1 MPVSRRQV
9 LLGAMAG
16 TAGLVAGC
24 ARPDPVEP
32 PLGRLALRGV
42 ASKTVV
48 IPLPDEGFDP
58 TEVSVPWLQLTAHG
72 VTIVFATP
80 SGQIGAADP
89 RMLSGEGLGRY
100 AERMRAN
107 AVAREAHAQMRQ
119 SPDFRNPRAYGAL
132 QAADYDALLL
142 PGGHAPET
150 KVYLE
155 SPTLQAFVAEFFASG
170 RPVGAICHG
179 VLLAARSRLPGAER
193 SVLWGKKTTALPRH
207 MERLAWK
214 LTRRRLGDYYRT
226 YPTYVQDEVTA
237 ALKDPD
243 DFIVGP
249 RGYERDSPEDLA
261 PGFVVVDGSYVS
273 ARWPGDAHRFAH
285 AMLRQLAAA

>member
-1 MPVSRRQV
+1 MLVTRRSL
-9 LLGAMAG
+9 LLGG
-16 TAGLVAGC
+16 LAGLGAACV
-24 ARPDPVEP
+24 RPAPALPPV
-32 PLGRLALRGV
+32 GRLALRSV
-42 ASKTVV
+42 ANKTVV

-58 TEVSVPWLQLTAHG
+58 TEVSVPWQQLTAQG

-80 SGQIGAADP
+80 SGKIGAADP
-89 RMLSGEGLGRY
+89 RMLSGEGLGRF
-100 AERMRAN
+100 AERLRAN

-119 SPDFRNPRAYGAL
+119 SPDFRNPRAHSEL

-142 PGGHAPET
+142 PGGHAPEM

-155 SPTLQAFVAEFFASG
+155 STTLQTFVGEFFARG

-179 VLLAARSRLPGAER
+179 VVLAARSRAPGSDK
-193 SVLWGKKTTALPRH
+193 SVLWGKKTTALPKR

-237 ALKDPD
+237 ALRSPD
-243 DFIVGP
+243 DYLVGP
-249 RGYERDSPEDLA
+249 RGFKRDSPTDLS
-261 PGFVVVDGSYVS
+261 PGFVVVDGTYFS
-273 ARWPGDAHRFAH
+273 ARWPGDAHAFAQ
-285 AMLRQLAAA
+285 AMLRQLAAS